1 MKPGTLILHSRADDV
16 VPFGDSVELLSKS
29 GLPESALIEV
39 GRDHRLADPEPLGPF
54 WGRWRG
60 EADTNEAVMSEIQR
74 YGASKRW
81 ADVVVHRGVAH
92 WVEVAEDMSLDTR
105 GQIAQVLA
113 QIDATL
119 KTIQSDR
126 TRLLQVLIYIAEEA
140 DGAILNELWD
150 SWVPAGHAPVRAM
163 VQVGLGKSCKVE
175 MVVTAAVAAG

>member
-1 MKPGTLILHSRADDV
+1 
-16 VPFGDSVELLSKS
+16 
-29 GLPESALIEV
+29 
-39 GRDHRLADPEPLGPF
+39 
-54 WGRWRG
+54 
-60 EADTNEAVMSEIQR
+60 MSEIQR
-74 YGASKRW
+74 YGTSKRW

-92 WVEVAEDMSLDTR
+92 WVEVAEDMSLDAR

-119 KTIQSDR
+119 ETIGSDR

-150 SWVPAGHAPVRAM
+150 AWVPAGHPPVRAM

-175 MVVTAAVAAG
+175 MVVTAAVAEG